1 MENKIE
7 YSKLKEILDNAGNM
21 GLRVFIEYQSCYET
35 LGHKPT
41 IDELVNYSR
50 LDRNTIV
57 FSVGGLKELGIIKE
71 RTEAEE
77 RLDLLLESEFDDLLQ
92 KNINVYISGGCFSS
106 TSAKD
111 LCIQSLKDFTEK
123 KIENNPSKDYIYRNS
138 LVKKLEMISKI

>member
-50 LDRNTIV
+50 LDKNTIV

-71 RTEAEE
+71 KVE
-77 RLDLLLESEFDDLLQ
+77 Q
-92 KNINVYISGGCFSS
+92 
-106 TSAKD
+106 
-111 LCIQSLKDFTEK
+111 
-123 KIENNPSKDYIYRNS
+123 NNED
-138 LVKKLEMISKI
+138 